1 MSNYIKNITMIGIL
15 NLEKNTIL
23 FDEKKFFVKIVEN
36 LNENLQIFI
45 DEAMTEK
52 IGAGWFRIN
61 LAKKK
66 YIKIVFNLKDKN
78 EYIIG
83 RESSKTKN
91 LFFLE
96 FDRK

>member
-1 MSNYIKNITMIGIL
+1 MIGIL

-45 DEAMTEK
+45 DESMTEK

-66 YIKIVFNLKDKN
+66 IY
-78 EYIIG
+78 
-83 RESSKTKN
+83 
-91 LFFLE
+91 
-96 FDRK
+96 